1 MEIKE
6 RSLRQERAGTRN
18 MPRERWKGLP
28 SRHALMHD
36 AALLEPQ
43 LKSDQLG
50 TFSVITHSHLLD
62 PLVHGTHIVPWSAF
76 FSELARGLT
85 SITTTAAF
93 TVYNFCDSASSPYP
107 KPDPGMYLFK
117 AGT

>member
-28 SRHALMHD
+28 SRHVLMHD

-50 TFSVITHSHLLD
+50 TSLLLPTVIS
-62 PLVHGTHIVPWSAF
+62 
-76 FSELARGLT
+76 
-85 SITTTAAF
+85 
-93 TVYNFCDSASSPYP
+93 
-107 KPDPGMYLFK
+107 
-117 AGT
+117 